1 MIKNKNS
8 LALFLFIP
16 AGLLIISNLITVT
29 AGFNA
34 FVKMIICFTSGTIIF
49 YGFKSAKGI
58 NETIIIFSLILIL
71 FNPVIPIYLDKE
83 LWLLINFLTSGI
95 NIYGYFNVLKN
106 CKISSSKKFEED
118 KELFELINR

>member
-1 MIKNKNS
+1 MIKNKNT

-16 AGLLIISNLITVT
+16 AGLLIVSNLITFPV
-29 AGFNA
+29 GFDT
-34 FVKMIICFTSGTIIF
+34 FVKMIICFSSGTIIF

-71 FNPVIPIYLDKE
+71 FNPVFPIHLEKE
-83 LWLLINFLTSGI
+83 LWLPINLLTSGI
-95 NIYGYFNVLKN
+95 YIYGYFNVLENTKVLSN
-106 CKISSSKKFEED
+106 KKFEED

>member
-1 MIKNKNS
+1 MIKNKNT

-16 AGLLIISNLITVT
+16 AGLLIISNLITLPQDSD
-29 AGFNA
+29 A
-34 FVKMIICFTSGTIIF
+34 FVKMIICFSSGTIIF

-71 FNPVIPIYLDKE
+71 FNPVFPIHLEKE
-83 LWLLINFLTSGI
+83 LWLPINLLTSGI
-95 NIYGYFNVLKN
+95 YIYGYFNVLENTKV
-106 CKISSSKKFEED
+106 SSNKKFEED

>member
-1 MIKNKNS
+1 MIKNKNT

-16 AGLLIISNLITVT
+16 AGLLIVSNLITFPV
-29 AGFNA
+29 GFDT
-34 FVKMIICFTSGTIIF
+34 FVKMIICFSSGTIIF

-71 FNPVIPIYLDKE
+71 FNPVFPIHLEKE
-83 LWLLINFLTSGI
+83 LWLPINFLTSGI
-95 NIYGYFNVLKN
+95 YIYGYFNVLKN

>member
-1 MIKNKNS
+1 MIKNKNT

-16 AGLLIISNLITVT
+16 AGLLIVSNLTTFPVSFDT
-29 AGFNA
+29 
-34 FVKMIICFTSGTIIF
+34 FVKMIICFSSGTIIF

-71 FNPVIPIYLDKE
+71 FNPVFPIHLEKE
-83 LWLLINFLTSGI
+83 LWLPINLLTSGI
-95 NIYGYFNVLKN
+95 YIYGYFNVLENTKV
-106 CKISSSKKFEED
+106 SSSKKFEED